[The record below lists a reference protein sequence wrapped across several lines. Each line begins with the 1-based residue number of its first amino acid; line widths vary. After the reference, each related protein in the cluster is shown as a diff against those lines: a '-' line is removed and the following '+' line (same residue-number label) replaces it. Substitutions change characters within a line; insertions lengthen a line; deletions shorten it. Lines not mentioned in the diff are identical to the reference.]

1 MNYFSLRIVLSLASG
16 TIDGDYVMTGTSLA
30 TGCNSYMTCL
40 LYNRG

>member
-16 TIDGDYVMTGTSLA
+16 TIGGDYVMTGTSLA